1 MENLVSVIVPVYNGQ
16 DYLENCIESIEM
28 QTYPQIEVIIVN
40 DGSTDR
46 TSDICR
52 KLTDKYH
59 NIQVIDRN
67 DEGVSAARNAGI
79 AKASGEYFL
88 FVDADD
94 RLHAETVQTLY
105 DALVETG
112 SDMAGCGFFVWG
124 SEDEWKK
131 EINTWKENQQRP
143 VILQRDEFLKKGIF
157 GSDKRCWGK
166 LYKKSLIEGH
176 PFREGLTIGEDM
188 LFLLDMLPDMK
199 KMVTVSFRGYGYYQ
213 NPKGAMNRAF
223 SPEYMDQ
230 ITCWETAREL
240 ALKIDDSLKA
250 QATAILLMA
259 IMLTAGKLSFLS
271 ARERKENKKYIVTCQ
286 EKLMKELQVEGAY
299 ERLST
304 GYKIKTRLFAR
315 MPHLYLWLYHFRK
328 YFR

>member
-240 ALKIDDSLKA
+240 ALQIDDSLKA

-271 ARERKENKKYIVTCQ
+271 ARERKENKKYIATCQ

-315 MPHLYLWLYHFRK
+315 MPHLYLWIYHFRK

>member
-28 QTYPQIEVIIVN
+28 QTYPKIEVIIVN

>member
-223 SPEYMDQ
+223 APEYMDQ
-230 ITCWETAREL
+230 IICWETAREL
-240 ALKIDDSLKA
+240 ALQIDDSLKA

-271 ARERKENKKYIVTCQ
+271 ARERKENKKYIATCP